1 MTTGPNTLTA
11 VAFGSTWSELDANA
25 QIVIA
30 AFRSAEPSSITWEEA
45 EVEQVSEGSGKSR
58 PLSITFRA
66 QFTATW

>member
-30 AFRSAEPSSITWEEA
+30 AFRSAEPASITWGEA
-45 EVEQVSEGSGKSR
+45 EVEQIAEASGKSR
-58 PLSITFRA
+58 RLSITFRA
-66 QFTATW
+66 RFTATW